1 MPYLNIPY
9 SKLAPSISRMVGNM
23 QGEITGKV
31 QSRTSTLR
39 ASFANQCPTQEN
51 LVRIMQERDNL
62 MKQAANY
69 EKRLDRIR
77 KVPKRLRNMSKSLLA
92 TVRVLKKVPIP
103 TSVPPGFGVPL
114 GLTNSFADMLH
125 LAKEYAI
132 QARDDADAIDEI
144 LNSPVDTLGIV
155 RSSLESLD
163 GPLQACIVR
172 NGLDFDLQR
181 QLGLTE
187 YIPTGTS
194 GFLQEVSTLDKLAPL
209 LLNQDR
215 SGRILSQNTEGLG
228 ELVTALEPIL
238 TPDTKAGD
246 SSNGVNQKEP
256 IISDQ
261 NLGSLKKRGDYLSGQ
276 IYIHTEIQRDT
287 VRGSDGVIYI
297 VNNPSKSGLNTW
309 GNPVEKIDW
318 TILEPA
324 RLKRPKPSP
333 GDQFI
338 RGGDGKLYTESEIRN
353 TFNKLDETLN
363 NLDKSSLTEAQALS
377 IDTLQKG
384 IVRVQSGT
392 QDISPE
398 KLEYTSTQ
406 GQHYIFKI
414 KEDKKGPSIAP
425 LRYAVAVNDESV
437 EVLRGASSFS
447 SSTEVLIAEL
457 KFRIENQLP

>member
-1 MPYLNIPY
+1 
-9 SKLAPSISRMVGNM
+9 M

-31 QSRTSTLR
+31 QSRTSVLR

-77 KVPKRLRNMSKSLLA
+77 RVPKRLRRMSKSLLS
-92 TVRVLKKVPIP
+92 TIRVLKKIPIP

-132 QARDDADAIDEI
+132 QAKDDADAIDAI
-144 LNSPVDTLGIV
+144 LDSPLDTLGIV
-155 RSSLESLD
+155 HSSLESLD
-163 GPLQACIVR
+163 GPLQACIVK

-187 YIPTGTS
+187 YVPTGNS

-215 SGRILSQNTEGLG
+215 SGTLLSQNTDGLG
-228 ELVTALEPIL
+228 EPVTALE
-238 TPDTKAGD
+238 
-246 SSNGVNQKEP
+246 SNDGNSVEENP
-256 IISDQ
+256 VISEQ
-261 NLGSLKKRGDYLSGQ
+261 NLGAIRKKGDYLFGQ

-297 VNNPSKSGLNTW
+297 VNNLSKSGLNTW
-309 GNPVEKIDW
+309 GDPVERIDW
-318 TILEPA
+318 TVLDPVK
-324 RLKRPKPSP
+324 LKRPKPSP

-353 TFNKLDETLN
+353 TFNKLDNTLN
-363 NLDKSSLTEAQALS
+363 NLDRSSLTEAQVLS
-377 IDTLQKG
+377 IETLQKS
-384 IVRVQSGT
+384 IIAVQSGT
-392 QDISPE
+392 QSISPE
-398 KLEYTSTQ
+398 KLEYISTQ

-414 KEDKKGPSIAP
+414 REDKKGPSIAP
-425 LRYAVAVNDESV
+425 LRYAVAINDESV
-437 EVLRGASSFS
+437 EVLRGTSSFS